1 MFEDGSGNLNLISSF
16 WRRPHCHRQAEIF
29 LYRSREHH
37 LRPILYTATREM
49 SFFGLLYLGFCRY
62 RLPCL
67 VSHWRRSRTRRLFG
81 SWDSNAASVPNLMR
95 NMFGD
100 WIYYPVAVVLLLAN
114 VASWAG
120 TFYRLPG
127 NWIVVANSVLV
138 MCLLPQRQSGL
149 GLGWFSI
156 CLLIV
161 LAILGDSFNYASKR
175 HQIFSPQASEPVR
188 QRVLVG
194 AGIGSLTCLL
204 AGMAVPVIGS
214 LLAVLGAVGGAA
226 GGAWLGSVISPRQN
240 LMHQEVS
247 QEGLDQQRLA
257 EQGPSLLKLAAQ
269 RAGLITPSPGPN
281 ILSDDQRKLI
291 PRLLVGAIMVTIA
304 GYASLF

>member
-1 MFEDGSGNLNLISSF
+1 
-16 WRRPHCHRQAEIF
+16 
-29 LYRSREHH
+29 
-37 LRPILYTATREM
+37 
-49 SFFGLLYLGFCRY
+49 
-62 RLPCL
+62 
-67 VSHWRRSRTRRLFG
+67 
-81 SWDSNAASVPNLMR
+81 MR

-240 LMHQEVS
+240 GTHQELN
-247 QEGLDQQRLA
+247 QEGLSQAAVTQ
-257 EQGPSLLKLAAQ
+257 QGPGLLKLVAQ
-269 RAGLITPSPGPN
+269 RAGLIAPSPGAK
-281 ILSDDQRKLI
+281 ILSDEQRKLI
-291 PRLLVGAIMVTIA
+291 PRLVVGAVMVAIA
-304 GYASLF
+304 AYASLF